1 VSSNQTQTQTQVK
14 DGVYL
19 KIWQTEQAHMRT
31 RWTVVTFFLSISFAI
46 LGFSFQSK
54 IAPQEALAI
63 RISGVLI
70 YWFAYILL
78 LHFYAYTKF
87 LRTYLVDMEKSGRST
102 LDIQSKA
109 DASRLGAH
117 QQLSTTK
124 LLFIFGIIYTVGIII
139 LWSLGL

>member
-1 VSSNQTQTQTQVK
+1 MKSDQIQSQPHIK

-46 LGFSFQSK
+46 FGFSFQNQLPRS
-54 IAPQEALAI
+54 EAVAI
-63 RISGVLI
+63 RISGLLI

-78 LHFYAYTKF
+78 LHFYAYSKF
-87 LRTYLVDMEKSGRST
+87 LRTYLVEMEKSGRTT

-109 DASRLGAH
+109 DMLRVGFNKR
-117 QQLSTTK
+117 LSTTRLL
-124 LLFIFGIIYTVGIII
+124 LLFGLIYSVGIIV
-139 LWSLGL
+139 LWLLGL